1 MEDNIKNIVN
11 KAINKDEYKNL
22 SYEKRIEKFLQESS
36 LFSDDYFII
45 FMQDEENKN
54 DIAEYMLRL
63 FTGKKNL
70 KITGPPELQKEI
82 KNPGGRTAVLDFTAI
97 EIIIEKI
104 FNSKTN
110 TTEEKIIVKRYN
122 IEIQRLPDGASPER
136 ARFYSSSFDGISITA
151 SQDFKEIS
159 ENFTIFFTE
168 TDYFGKG
175 QPIYCI
181 DRFVEIKDDNGNV
194 TERIPFNDR
203 SHIIYI
209 NGAYD
214 DTTTEL
220 GRLIHDFHCTKY
232 NDMLCPIIKERS
244 EYLKSEG
251 GRKYMF
257 KLFAE
262 DIEKA
267 REEERKKAE
276 IEIEKAKKEAEEKA
290 KIEIENAKKEAKEAE
305 KARKAEEKAR
315 KQAEKQAKQAKQQ
328 GKLEGMAEAIINNI
342 KSLMQNLNMTA
353 ENAIKTLNI
362 PPEKHEFY
370 LAQLQ
375 NT

>member
-1 MEDNIKNIVN
+1 MEDNNIKNIVN

-97 EIIIEKI
+97 EIIIEKV
-104 FNSKTN
+104 FNPKTN
-110 TTEEKIIVKRYN
+110 TIEEKIIVKRYN

-181 DRFVEIKDDNGNV
+181 DRFVEIKDEAGNV
-194 TERIPFNDR
+194 TEKE
-203 SHIIYI
+203 SH
-209 NGAYD
+209 
-214 DTTTEL
+214 
-220 GRLIHDFHCTKY
+220 
-232 NDMLCPIIKERS
+232 S
-244 EYLKSEG
+244 
-251 GRKYMF
+251 
-257 KLFAE
+257 
-262 DIEKA
+262 
-267 REEERKKAE
+267 
-276 IEIEKAKKEAEEKA
+276 
-290 KIEIENAKKEAKEAE
+290 
-305 KARKAEEKAR
+305 
-315 KQAEKQAKQAKQQ
+315 
-328 GKLEGMAEAIINNI
+328 
-342 KSLMQNLNMTA
+342 MTDH
-353 ENAIKTLNI
+353 T
-362 PPEKHEFY
+362 
-370 LAQLQ
+370 
-375 NT
+375 

>member
-82 KNPGGRTAVLDFTAI
+82 KNLGGRTAVLDFTAI
-97 EIIIEKI
+97 EIIIEKV
-104 FNSKTN
+104 FNPKTN
-110 TTEEKIIVKRYN
+110 TTEENIIVKRYN

-181 DRFVEIKDDNGNV
+181 DRYVEIKDEAGNV

-232 NDMLCPIIKERS
+232 DDMLCPVIKERS

-276 IEIEKAKKEAEEKA
+276 IEIEKAKKEAE
-290 KIEIENAKKEAKEAE
+290 IEIENAKKEAKQAE

-353 ENAIKTLNI
+353 ENAIKALNL

-375 NT
+375 ANTP